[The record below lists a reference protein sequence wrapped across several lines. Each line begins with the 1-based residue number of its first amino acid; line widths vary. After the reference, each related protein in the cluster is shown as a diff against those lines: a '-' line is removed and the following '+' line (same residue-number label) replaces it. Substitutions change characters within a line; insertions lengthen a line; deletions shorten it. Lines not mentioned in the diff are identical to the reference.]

1 MGGGKKEV
9 RRIITLKRCK
19 IRILEYFMDKTFL
32 GFFQVIFKDP
42 FEIEI

>member
-32 GFFQVIFKDP
+32 GFFPSDF
-42 FEIEI
+42 